1 MINKVLYFIIK
12 LEKENIIFLFHYF
25 WLLFSKNII
34 FMLNIFIIKFLLGGI
49 ILKLKKNDPDFF
61 EIFNNFNNNEI
72 LEYVS
77 ISKRTRF
84 IVTLTTLIT
93 NTSKE
98 KYAIAVRDALDVL
111 SPIEIKEVL
120 YQSVAYVGLGKT
132 FELFEITNDVLAENG
147 VELPLKS
154 ISTVNS
160 KNRHEKGLEI
170 QKRYF
175 GSEMIESMIENAPE
189 GQERFNDFLAGY
201 CFGDFYT
208 RDALS
213 DQDRELITFSILATL
228 GGCENQLRGHVLGN
242 FNVGNGKD
250 ILIDALT
257 ILLPYIGFPR
267 TLNALAIINEY

>member
-1 MINKVLYFIIK
+1 M
-12 LEKENIIFLFHYF
+12 
-25 WLLFSKNII
+25 
-34 FMLNIFIIKFLLGGI
+34 
-49 ILKLKKNDPDFF
+49 KLKKNDPDFF
-61 EIFNNFNNNEI
+61 NIFYNFNNKEI

-84 IVTLTTLIT
+84 IITLSTLIT

-98 KYAIAVRDALDVL
+98 KYAIAVRDALEVL

-132 FELFEITNDVLAENG
+132 FELFEVTNDVLAKNG
-147 VELPLKS
+147 VDLPLES
-154 ISTVNS
+154 ISTVN
-160 KNRHEKGLEI
+160 KDNRHEKGLEI
-170 QKRYF
+170 QKKYF
-175 GSEMIESMIENAPE
+175 GVETIQAMVDNTPE

-213 DQDRELITFSILATL
+213 NQDRELITFCILATM
-228 GGCENQLRGHVLGN
+228 GGCENQLRGHVLAN
-242 FNVGNGKD
+242 FNVGNGKEV
-250 ILIDALT
+250 LIDALT

>member
-1 MINKVLYFIIK
+1 M
-12 LEKENIIFLFHYF
+12 
-25 WLLFSKNII
+25 
-34 FMLNIFIIKFLLGGI
+34 

-61 EIFNNFNNNEI
+61 KIFNNFNNKEI

-84 IVTLTTLIT
+84 IITLATLIT

-98 KYAIAVRDALDVL
+98 KYAIAVRDALEVM

-132 FELFEITNDVLAENG
+132 FELFKVTNDVLSENG
-147 VELPLKS
+147 VELPLES
-154 ISTVNS
+154 ISTTTRE
-160 KNRHEKGLEI
+160 NRHEEGLKLQE
-170 QKRYF
+170 KYF
-175 GSEMIESMIENAPE
+175 GAENIQSMIDSTPE

-208 RDALS
+208 RDAL
-213 DQDRELITFSILATL
+213 DDKERELITFSILATL
-228 GGCENQLRGHVLGN
+228 GGCENQLRGHVQGN
-242 FNVGNGKD
+242 LNVGNTKE

>member
-1 MINKVLYFIIK
+1 M
-12 LEKENIIFLFHYF
+12 
-25 WLLFSKNII
+25 
-34 FMLNIFIIKFLLGGI
+34 
-49 ILKLKKNDPDFF
+49 KLKKNDPDFF
-61 EIFNNFNNNEI
+61 KIFNSFNNKEI

-84 IVTLTTLIT
+84 IITLATLIT

-98 KYAIAVRDALDVL
+98 KYAIAVRDALEVM

-132 FELFEITNDVLAENG
+132 FELFEVTNDVFSENG
-147 VELPLKS
+147 VELPLES
-154 ISTVNS
+154 ISTTTRE
-160 KNRHEKGLEI
+160 NRHEEGLKLQE
-170 QKRYF
+170 KYF
-175 GSEMIESMIENAPE
+175 GAENIQSMIDSTPE

-208 RDALS
+208 RDAL
-213 DQDRELITFSILATL
+213 DDKERELITFSILATL
-228 GGCENQLRGHVLGN
+228 GGCENQLRGHVQGN
-242 FNVGNGKD
+242 LNVGNTKE

>member
-1 MINKVLYFIIK
+1 M
-12 LEKENIIFLFHYF
+12 
-25 WLLFSKNII
+25 
-34 FMLNIFIIKFLLGGI
+34 

-61 EIFNNFNNNEI
+61 EIFNNFNNKEI

-77 ISKRTRF
+77 ITKRTRF
-84 IVTLTTLIT
+84 IITLATLIT

-98 KYAIAVRDALDVL
+98 KYAIAVRDSLEVM

-120 YQSVAYVGLGKT
+120 YQAVAYVGLGKT
-132 FELFEITNDVLAENG
+132 FELFEVTNDVLAKNG
-147 VELPLKS
+147 VELPLES
-154 ISTVNS
+154 ISTTTRE
-160 KNRHEKGLEI
+160 NRHEKGLEI
-170 QKRYF
+170 QEKYF
-175 GSEMIESMIENAPE
+175 GAENIQAMIDNTPE

-208 RDALS
+208 RDALD
-213 DQDRELITFSILATL
+213 DQDRELITFCVLATL
-228 GGCENQLRGHVLGN
+228 GGCENQLRGHVQGN
-242 FNVGNGKD
+242 FNVGNTKE

>member
-1 MINKVLYFIIK
+1 MGIIELNILSSNEKEKLIFFFFPFSIYYFFYKFNYFI
-12 LEKENIIFLFHYF
+12 
-25 WLLFSKNII
+25 
-34 FMLNIFIIKFLLGGI
+34 GGI
-49 ILKLKKNDPDFF
+49 ALKLKRNDPDFF
-61 EIFNNFNNNEI
+61 QIFNNFNNHEI

-84 IVTLTTLIT
+84 IITLTTLIT

-111 SPIEIKEVL
+111 TPLEIKEVL

-132 FELFEITNDVLAENG
+132 FELFEITNDVLEKNG
-147 VELPLKS
+147 VELPLES
-154 ISTVNS
+154 ITTVNAD
-160 KNRHEKGLEI
+160 NRHEKGLEI
-170 QKRYF
+170 QKKYF
-175 GSEMIESMIENAPE
+175 GDEIIQSMIDNAPE

-208 RDALS
+208 REALS
-213 DQDRELITFSILATL
+213 DQDRELITFCVLATL
-228 GGCENQLRGHVLGN
+228 GGCENQLRGHVLAN
-242 FNVGNGKD
+242 FNVGNEKE

>member
-1 MINKVLYFIIK
+1 M
-12 LEKENIIFLFHYF
+12 
-25 WLLFSKNII
+25 
-34 FMLNIFIIKFLLGGI
+34 
-49 ILKLKKNDPDFF
+49 KLKKNDPDFF
-61 EIFNNFNNNEI
+61 EIFNNFNNKEI

-84 IVTLTTLIT
+84 IITLATLIT

-98 KYAIAVRDALDVL
+98 KYAIAVRDALEVL
-111 SPIEIKEVL
+111 SPVEIKEVL

-132 FELFEITNDVLAENG
+132 FELFEIINDVLIENAIQ
-147 VELPLKS
+147 LPLESK
-154 ISTVNS
+154 STVARE
-160 KNRHEKGLEI
+160 NRHEKGLEI
-170 QKRYF
+170 QKKYF
-175 GSEMIESMIENAPE
+175 GDDMIQSMIDNAPE

-213 DQDRELITFSILATL
+213 DQDRELATFCILATL

-242 FNVGNGKD
+242 FNVGNDKEV
-250 ILIDALT
+250 LIDALT

>member
-1 MINKVLYFIIK
+1 M
-12 LEKENIIFLFHYF
+12 
-25 WLLFSKNII
+25 
-34 FMLNIFIIKFLLGGI
+34 

-61 EIFNNFNNNEI
+61 KIFNSFNNKEI

-84 IVTLTTLIT
+84 IITLATLIT

-98 KYAIAVRDALDVL
+98 KYAIAVRDALEVM

-132 FELFEITNDVLAENG
+132 FELFEVTNDVLSENG
-147 VELPLKS
+147 VELPLES
-154 ISTVNS
+154 ISTTTRE
-160 KNRHEKGLEI
+160 NRHEEGLKLQE
-170 QKRYF
+170 KYF
-175 GSEMIESMIENAPE
+175 GAENIQSMIDSTPE

-208 RDALS
+208 RDAL
-213 DQDRELITFSILATL
+213 DDKERELITFSILATL
-228 GGCENQLRGHVLGN
+228 GGCENQLRGHVQGN
-242 FNVGNGKD
+242 LNVGNTKE

>member
-1 MINKVLYFIIK
+1 M
-12 LEKENIIFLFHYF
+12 
-25 WLLFSKNII
+25 
-34 FMLNIFIIKFLLGGI
+34 

-61 EIFNNFNNNEI
+61 EIFNSFNNTEI

-77 ISKRTRF
+77 ISKRSRF
-84 IVTLTTLIT
+84 IVTLATLIT

-98 KYAIAVRDALDVL
+98 KYAIAVRDALEVM

-132 FELFEITNDVLAENG
+132 FELFEVTNDVLARNG

-154 ISTVNS
+154 ISTVN
-160 KNRHEKGLEI
+160 KENRHEKGLEI
-170 QKRYF
+170 QKKYF
-175 GSEMIESMIENAPE
+175 GDDVIQSMIDNTPE
-189 GQERFNDFLAGY
+189 GQERFNDFLSGY

-208 RDALS
+208 RDAL
-213 DQDRELITFSILATL
+213 DDKDRELITFCVLATL
-228 GGCENQLRGHVLGN
+228 GGCENQLRSHVKANLNLGN
-242 FNVGNGKD
+242 DKEV
-250 ILIDALT
+250 LVDALT

>member
-1 MINKVLYFIIK
+1 M
-12 LEKENIIFLFHYF
+12 
-25 WLLFSKNII
+25 
-34 FMLNIFIIKFLLGGI
+34 

-61 EIFNNFNNNEI
+61 KIFNSFNNKEI

-84 IVTLTTLIT
+84 IITLATLIT

-98 KYAIAVRDALDVL
+98 KYAIAVRDALEVM

-132 FELFEITNDVLAENG
+132 FELFEVTNDVLAENG

-154 ISTVNS
+154 ISTTTRE
-160 KNRHEKGLEI
+160 NRHEKGLEI
-170 QKRYF
+170 QEKYF
-175 GSEMIESMIENAPE
+175 GAENIRAMIDNTPE

-208 RDALS
+208 RDALD
-213 DQDRELITFSILATL
+213 DQDRELITFCILATL
-228 GGCENQLRGHVLGN
+228 GGCENQLRGHVQGN
-242 FNVGNGKD
+242 FNVGNTKE

-267 TLNALAIINEY
+267 TLNALAIVNEISNINA

>member
-1 MINKVLYFIIK
+1 MA
-12 LEKENIIFLFHYF
+12 
-25 WLLFSKNII
+25 
-34 FMLNIFIIKFLLGGI
+34 
-49 ILKLKKNDPDFF
+49 
-61 EIFNNFNNNEI
+61 
-72 LEYVS
+72 
-77 ISKRTRF
+77 
-84 IVTLTTLIT
+84 TLIT

-98 KYAIAVRDALDVL
+98 KYAIAVRDALEVL

-147 VELPLKS
+147 VELPLDS
-154 ISTVNS
+154 ISTVNEE
-160 KNRHEKGLEI
+160 NRHEMGLEI

-175 GSEMIESMIENAPE
+175 GSDMIDSMIENTPE

-213 DQDRELITFSILATL
+213 DQDRELVTFCILATL

-242 FNVGNGKD
+242 LNVGNDKKV
-250 ILIDALT
+250 LVDALT

>member
-1 MINKVLYFIIK
+1 
-12 LEKENIIFLFHYF
+12 
-25 WLLFSKNII
+25 
-34 FMLNIFIIKFLLGGI
+34 
-49 ILKLKKNDPDFF
+49 LKKNDPDFF
-61 EIFNNFNNNEI
+61 EIFHSFNNEEI

-84 IVTLTTLIT
+84 VVTLATLIT

-98 KYAIAVRDALDVL
+98 KYAIAVRDALEVL

-132 FELFEITNDVLAENG
+132 FELFEITNNVLAKNG
-147 VELPLKS
+147 VDLPLDS
-154 ISTVNS
+154 ISTVN
-160 KNRHEKGLEI
+160 KDNRHEKGLEI

-175 GSEMIESMIENAPE
+175 GADNIQAMIDNTPKS
-189 GQERFNDFLAGY
+189 QQRFNDFLAGY

-208 RDALS
+208 RDALT
-213 DQDRELITFSILATL
+213 DQDRELITFCILATL
-228 GGCENQLRGHVLGN
+228 GGCENQLRGHVQAN
-242 FNVGNGKD
+242 FNVGND
-250 ILIDALT
+250 EEILIDALT

>member
-1 MINKVLYFIIK
+1 M
-12 LEKENIIFLFHYF
+12 
-25 WLLFSKNII
+25 
-34 FMLNIFIIKFLLGGI
+34 
-49 ILKLKKNDPDFF
+49 KLKKNDPDFF
-61 EIFNNFNNNEI
+61 EIFNTFNNREI

-77 ISKRTRF
+77 LSKRTKF
-84 IVTLTTLIT
+84 IITLATLIT

-98 KYAIAVRDALDVL
+98 KYAIAVRDALEVL
-111 SPIEIKEVL
+111 SPVEIKEVL

-132 FELFEITNDVLAENG
+132 FELFEITNNVLIENG
-147 VELPLKS
+147 IELPLES
-154 ISTVNS
+154 ISTVNRE
-160 KNRHEKGLEI
+160 NRHEKGLEI

-175 GSEMIESMIENAPE
+175 GTDMIQSMIDNAPE
-189 GQERFNDFLAGY
+189 GQERINDFLAGY

-213 DQDRELITFSILATL
+213 DQDRELITFCILATL

-242 FNVGNGKD
+242 FNVGNDKEV
-250 ILIDALT
+250 LIDALT

>member
-1 MINKVLYFIIK
+1 MK
-12 LEKENIIFLFHYF
+12 L
-25 WLLFSKNII
+25 S
-34 FMLNIFIIKFLLGGI
+34 
-49 ILKLKKNDPDFF
+49 KNDPDFF
-61 EIFNNFNNNEI
+61 EIFNSFNNREI

-84 IVTLTTLIT
+84 IITLATLIA

-98 KYAIAVRDALDVL
+98 KYAIAVRDALEVM

-132 FELFEITNDVLAENG
+132 FELFEVTNDVLAKNG

-154 ISTVNS
+154 ISTVN
-160 KNRHEKGLEI
+160 KENRHEKGLEI

-175 GSEMIESMIENAPE
+175 GDEVIQSMIDNAPE
-189 GQERFNDFLAGY
+189 GQERFNDFLSGY

-208 RDALS
+208 RDAL
-213 DQDRELITFSILATL
+213 DDKDREMITFCVLATL
-228 GGCENQLRGHVLGN
+228 GGCENQLRAHVAANL
-242 FNVGNGKD
+242 NVGNDKEV
-250 ILIDALT
+250 LIDALT

>member
-1 MINKVLYFIIK
+1 M
-12 LEKENIIFLFHYF
+12 
-25 WLLFSKNII
+25 
-34 FMLNIFIIKFLLGGI
+34 
-49 ILKLKKNDPDFF
+49 ILKLRKNDPDFF
-61 EIFNNFNNNEI
+61 EIFNSFNNREI

-84 IVTLTTLIT
+84 IITLATLIA

-98 KYAIAVRDALDVL
+98 KYAIAVRDALEVM

-120 YQSVAYVGLGKT
+120 YQSVAYVGIGKT
-132 FELFEITNDVLAENG
+132 FELFEVTNDVLAKNG

-154 ISTVNS
+154 ISTVN
-160 KNRHEKGLEI
+160 KENRHEKGLEI

-175 GSEMIESMIENAPE
+175 GDEVIQSMIDNAPE
-189 GQERFNDFLAGY
+189 GQERFNDFLSGY

-208 RDALS
+208 RDAL
-213 DQDRELITFSILATL
+213 DDKDREMITFCVLATL
-228 GGCENQLRGHVLGN
+228 GGCENQLRAHVAANL
-242 FNVGNGKD
+242 NVGNDKEV
-250 ILIDALT
+250 LIDALT

>member
-1 MINKVLYFIIK
+1 M
-12 LEKENIIFLFHYF
+12 
-25 WLLFSKNII
+25 
-34 FMLNIFIIKFLLGGI
+34 
-49 ILKLKKNDPDFF
+49 KLKKNDPDFF
-61 EIFNNFNNNEI
+61 QIFNNFNNKEI

-84 IVTLTTLIT
+84 IITLATLIT

-98 KYAIAVRDALDVL
+98 KYAIAVRDALEVL
-111 SPIEIKEVL
+111 SPVEIKEVL

-132 FELFEITNDVLAENG
+132 FELFEITNDVLIENAIQ
-147 VELPLKS
+147 LPLESK
-154 ISTVNS
+154 STVTRE
-160 KNRHEKGLEI
+160 NRHEKGLEI

-175 GSEMIESMIENAPE
+175 GDDMIQSMIDNAPE

-213 DQDRELITFSILATL
+213 DPDRELITFCILATL

-242 FNVGNGKD
+242 FNVGNDKEV
-250 ILIDALT
+250 LIDALT

>member
-1 MINKVLYFIIK
+1 M
-12 LEKENIIFLFHYF
+12 
-25 WLLFSKNII
+25 
-34 FMLNIFIIKFLLGGI
+34 
-49 ILKLKKNDPDFF
+49 KLKKNDPDFF
-61 EIFNNFNNNEI
+61 EIFNTFNNNEI

-84 IVTLTTLIT
+84 IITLATLIT

-98 KYAIAVRDALDVL
+98 KYAIAVRDALEVL
-111 SPIEIKEVL
+111 TPIEIKEVL

-132 FELFEITNDVLAENG
+132 FELFEVTNDVLTKNG
-147 VELPLKS
+147 VGLPLES
-154 ISTVNS
+154 VATVN
-160 KNRHEKGLEI
+160 KDNRHEKGLEI
-170 QKRYF
+170 QKKFF
-175 GSEMIESMIENAPE
+175 GAEMIDAMIENAPE

-213 DQDRELITFSILATL
+213 HQDRELITFCMLATL
-228 GGCENQLRGHVLGN
+228 GGCENQLRGHVLAN
-242 FNVGNGKD
+242 FNVGNEKEV
-250 ILIDALT
+250 LIDALT

>member
-1 MINKVLYFIIK
+1 MK
-12 LEKENIIFLFHYF
+12 LR
-25 WLLFSKNII
+25 
-34 FMLNIFIIKFLLGGI
+34 
-49 ILKLKKNDPDFF
+49 KNDPDFF
-61 EIFNNFNNNEI
+61 EIFNSFNNREI

-84 IVTLTTLIT
+84 IITLATLIA

-98 KYAIAVRDALDVL
+98 KYAIAVRDALEVM

-132 FELFEITNDVLAENG
+132 FELFEVTNDVLAKNG

-154 ISTVNS
+154 ISTVN
-160 KNRHEKGLEI
+160 KENRHEKGLEI

-175 GSEMIESMIENAPE
+175 GDEVIQSMIDNAPE
-189 GQERFNDFLAGY
+189 GQERFNDFLSGY

-208 RDALS
+208 RDAL
-213 DQDRELITFSILATL
+213 DDKDREMITFCVLATL
-228 GGCENQLRGHVLGN
+228 GGCENQLRAHVAANL
-242 FNVGNGKD
+242 NVGNDKEV
-250 ILIDALT
+250 LIDALT

>member
-1 MINKVLYFIIK
+1 M
-12 LEKENIIFLFHYF
+12 
-25 WLLFSKNII
+25 
-34 FMLNIFIIKFLLGGI
+34 
-49 ILKLKKNDPDFF
+49 ILKLRKNDPDFF
-61 EIFNNFNNNEI
+61 EIFNSFNNREI

-84 IVTLTTLIT
+84 IITLATLIA

-98 KYAIAVRDALDVL
+98 KYAIAVRDALEVM

-132 FELFEITNDVLAENG
+132 FELFEVTNDVMAKNG

-154 ISTVNS
+154 ISTVN
-160 KNRHEKGLEI
+160 KENRHEKGLEI

-175 GSEMIESMIENAPE
+175 GDEVIQSMIDNAPE
-189 GQERFNDFLAGY
+189 GQERFNDFLSGY

-208 RDALS
+208 RDAL
-213 DQDRELITFSILATL
+213 DDKDREMITFCVLATL
-228 GGCENQLRGHVLGN
+228 GGCENQLRAHVAANL
-242 FNVGNGKD
+242 NVGNDKEV
-250 ILIDALT
+250 LIDALT

-267 TLNALAIINEY
+267 MLNALAIINEY

>member
-1 MINKVLYFIIK
+1 M
-12 LEKENIIFLFHYF
+12 
-25 WLLFSKNII
+25 
-34 FMLNIFIIKFLLGGI
+34 

-61 EIFNNFNNNEI
+61 KIFYNFNNREI

-84 IVTLTTLIT
+84 IITLTTLIT

-98 KYAIAVRDALDVL
+98 KYAIAVRDALEVL
-111 SPIEIKEVL
+111 TPIEIKEVL
-120 YQSVAYVGLGKT
+120 YQSVAYAGLGKT
-132 FELFEITNDVLAENG
+132 FELFEITNNVLSQNG
-147 VELPLKS
+147 IELPLKS
-154 ISTVNS
+154 IATVDS
-160 KNRHEKGLEI
+160 DNRHEMGLEI

-175 GSEMIESMIENAPE
+175 GSETVQSMIDNTPE
-189 GQERFNDFLAGY
+189 EQQRFNDFLAGY

-213 DQDRELITFSILATL
+213 DSDRELITFCVLATL
-228 GGCENQLRGHVLGN
+228 GGCENQLRAHVFANL
-242 FNVGNGKD
+242 NVGNGKE

>member
-1 MINKVLYFIIK
+1 M
-12 LEKENIIFLFHYF
+12 
-25 WLLFSKNII
+25 
-34 FMLNIFIIKFLLGGI
+34 
-49 ILKLKKNDPDFF
+49 KLKKNDPDFF
-61 EIFNNFNNNEI
+61 KIFNHFNNKEI

-84 IVTLTTLIT
+84 IITLATLIT

-111 SPIEIKEVL
+111 TPIEIKEVL

-132 FELFEITNDVLAENG
+132 FELFEVTNNVLAENG
-147 VELPLKS
+147 VDLPLES
-154 ISTVNS
+154 ISTTTLET
-160 KNRHEKGLEI
+160 RIEKGLEI

-175 GSEMIESMIENAPE
+175 GDDVIQSMIDNAPE

-208 RDALS
+208 RDALN
-213 DQDRELITFSILATL
+213 DQDRELITFCVLATL
-228 GGCENQLRGHVLGN
+228 GGCENQLRAHVAANL
-242 FNVGNGKD
+242 NVGNDKEL
-250 ILIDALT
+250 LIDALT

-267 TLNALAIINEY
+267 TLNALNIINEY

>member
-1 MINKVLYFIIK
+1 M
-12 LEKENIIFLFHYF
+12 
-25 WLLFSKNII
+25 
-34 FMLNIFIIKFLLGGI
+34 
-49 ILKLKKNDPDFF
+49 KLKKNDPDFF
-61 EIFNNFNNNEI
+61 EIFNSFNNREI

-77 ISKRTRF
+77 ISKRSRF
-84 IVTLTTLIT
+84 IVTLATLIT

-98 KYAIAVRDALDVL
+98 KYAIAVRDALEVL

-132 FELFEITNDVLAENG
+132 FELFEVTNDVLAKNG
-147 VELPLKS
+147 VELPLES
-154 ISTVNS
+154 ISTVN
-160 KNRHEKGLEI
+160 KENRHEKGLEI

-175 GSEMIESMIENAPE
+175 GSDAIQSMIDNAPE

-213 DQDRELITFSILATL
+213 DQDRELITFCVLATL
-228 GGCENQLRGHVLGN
+228 GGCENQLRGHVFGN
-242 FNVGNGKD
+242 LNVGNSKEV
-250 ILIDALT
+250 LIDALT

>member
-1 MINKVLYFIIK
+1 MLIK
-12 LEKENIIFLFHYF
+12 
-25 WLLFSKNII
+25 
-34 FMLNIFIIKFLLGGI
+34 GGM

-61 EIFNNFNNNEI
+61 NIFNSFNNKEI

-84 IVTLTTLIT
+84 IITLATLIT

-98 KYAIAVRDALDVL
+98 KYAIAVRDALEVM

-132 FELFEITNDVLAENG
+132 FELFEVTNDVLAKNG
-147 VELPLKS
+147 VELPLES
-154 ISTVNS
+154 VSTTTPE
-160 KNRHEKGLEI
+160 NRHEKGLEI
-170 QKRYF
+170 QEKYF
-175 GSEMIESMIENAPE
+175 GAENIRSMIGNAPE

-208 RDALS
+208 RDALD
-213 DQDRELITFSILATL
+213 DQDRELITFCILATL
-228 GGCENQLRGHVLGN
+228 GGCENQLRGHVQGN
-242 FNVGNGKD
+242 FNVGNSKE

-267 TLNALAIINEY
+267 TLNALAIVNEISNINA

>member
-1 MINKVLYFIIK
+1 M
-12 LEKENIIFLFHYF
+12 
-25 WLLFSKNII
+25 
-34 FMLNIFIIKFLLGGI
+34 
-49 ILKLKKNDPDFF
+49 ILKLRKNDPDFF
-61 EIFNNFNNNEI
+61 EIFNSFNNREI

-84 IVTLTTLIT
+84 IITLATLIA

-98 KYAIAVRDALDVL
+98 KYAIAVRDALEVM

-132 FELFEITNDVLAENG
+132 FELFEVTNDVLAKNG

-154 ISTVNS
+154 ISTVN
-160 KNRHEKGLEI
+160 KENRHEKGLEI

-175 GSEMIESMIENAPE
+175 GDEVIQSMIDNAPE
-189 GQERFNDFLAGY
+189 GQERFNDFLSGY

-208 RDALS
+208 RDAL
-213 DQDRELITFSILATL
+213 DDKDREMITFCVLATL
-228 GGCENQLRGHVLGN
+228 GGCENQLRAHVAANL
-242 FNVGNGKD
+242 NVGNDKEV
-250 ILIDALT
+250 LIDALT

>member
-1 MINKVLYFIIK
+1 MELNILSSN
-12 LEKENIIFLFHYF
+12 EKEKLIFFFFPFYF
-25 WLLFSKNII
+25 TIFSKNLII
-34 FMLNIFIIKFLLGGI
+34 LIYILINIFLKEELF
-49 ILKLKKNDPDFF
+49 LKLKRNDPDFF
-61 EIFNNFNNNEI
+61 HIFNNFNNHEI

-84 IVTLTTLIT
+84 IVTLSTLIT

-98 KYAIAVRDALDVL
+98 KYAIAVRDALEVL

-132 FELFEITNDVLAENG
+132 FELFEITNDVLAKNG
-147 VELPLKS
+147 VDLPLES
-154 ISTVNS
+154 ISTVNTD
-160 KNRHEKGLEI
+160 NRHERGLEI

-175 GSEMIESMIENAPE
+175 GEEVIQSMIDNTPE

-213 DQDRELITFSILATL
+213 NQDRELITFCVLATL
-228 GGCENQLRGHVLGN
+228 GGCENQLRAHVLAN
-242 FNVGNGKD
+242 FNVGNEKE

-267 TLNALAIINEY
+267 TLNALAVINEY